1 MILGKGVTVVS
12 WLKFTAQKIPL
23 IISSL
28 ALLFMML
35 VVTVHV
41 IGRNIFQAPIYGG
54 LELISLAGVFLISF
68 ALGYTQLQKSHVI
81 VEILTSRLRG
91 AAGRVL
97 AIFVMAINLVTV
109 AMLVWG
115 GFDFFW
121 EAVVKRGSYT
131 LVLHLPSAPFRF
143 VWVLGCVALWG
154 YMFYD
159 FIQIL
164 RKGRLT

>member
-1 MILGKGVTVVS
+1 MVS
-12 WLKFTAQKIPL
+12 WLRFTVQKIPL

-28 ALLFMML
+28 ALIFMML

-41 IGRNIFQAPIYGG
+41 IGRNLFHAPIYGG
-54 LELISLAGVFLISF
+54 LELISLSGVFLISF

-81 VEILTSRLRG
+81 VEVLTSKMPPAL
-91 AAGRVL
+91 AKVS
-97 AIFVMAINLVTV
+97 AIFVMVINLITVT
-109 AMLVWG
+109 MLIWG

-143 VWVLGCVALWG
+143 VWVLGCVTLWG

-159 FIQIL
+159 FMQIL
-164 RKGRLT
+164 RKGRLN